1 VGTFWYRPLSSG
13 RTIKSTTF
21 HNSKYHNV
29 LFHHDPRCT
38 VPGGLCCLRT
48 SNGSSYCHQ
57 NRPYF
62 LYAWVGCLSIQQHAN
77 EGCITVNY
85 VPVCA
90 PESVDAYAGR
100 ATIHARFS
108 GSISDKIIVNAGC
121 QLNAKWPVGWG
132 DIYFGADNCL
142 YDSSGTVN

>member
-1 VGTFWYRPLSSG
+1 MFFFTTILAALSLVGSVASAPQMGAAIATR
-13 RTIKSTTF
+13 I
-21 HNSKYHNV
+21 
-29 LFHHDPRCT
+29 
-38 VPGGLCCLRT
+38 
-48 SNGSSYCHQ
+48 
-57 NRPYF
+57 
-62 LYAWVGCLSIQQHAN
+62 HAN

-142 YDSSGTVN
+142 YDSSGQGIDGQCCNAGTGSSVKVTNPYYQP